1 MAITMT
7 VENITPE
14 KAREYLKT
22 NTDNYRK
29 ISRAKSAI
37 YAREMKAGKWEL
49 NGEGIMFAEDG
60 TLKNG
65 QHRLAAILMAGIP
78 VRMTVIRGI
87 GSGVNIYDNG
97 MTRSVKQMAQAGG
110 CGDISG
116 TEAAVGSAI
125 VGRFQQAPKGE
136 VISYLQKHWSE
147 INRAYK
153 LSRASSRKS
162 LSGRMCCVLAAYLML
177 RAREAKSYDL
187 ESFYQIFSTGNI
199 VGTEGYE
206 PSSALV
212 ARRIFED
219 RYKGVSGTPKTNRDQ
234 TEIMV
239 RALDDFLHGKKRQL
253 NYQIREPMLVDE
265 LMTQVRQADG
275 LE

>member
-29 ISRAKSAI
+29 ISRAKAAI

-87 GSGVNIYDNG
+87 GSG
-97 MTRSVKQMAQAGG
+97 
-110 CGDISG
+110 
-116 TEAAVGSAI
+116 
-125 VGRFQQAPKGE
+125 
-136 VISYLQKHWSE
+136 
-147 INRAYK
+147 
-153 LSRASSRKS
+153 
-162 LSGRMCCVLAAYLML
+162 
-177 RAREAKSYDL
+177 
-187 ESFYQIFSTGNI
+187 STTTTTG
-199 VGTEGYE
+199 
-206 PSSALV
+206 
-212 ARRIFED
+212 
-219 RYKGVSGTPKTNRDQ
+219 
-234 TEIMV
+234 
-239 RALDDFLHGKKRQL
+239 
-253 NYQIREPMLVDE
+253 
-265 LMTQVRQADG
+265 
-275 LE
+275 